1 MPGPALQ
8 GQEVHGWTVGRGQA
22 HRQDLARPAG
32 GSTTVARDAAAFQ
45 CWIKRVGVATRT
57 LQVGTPAE
65 EEERDGIRVRDGADG
80 KRKAAIAA
88 NYERSLTLVESAA
101 TWLQSPNS
109 MCVCCC
115 NALFPLFWS
124 GALLQLCL
132 QGANHHKDLYVI
144 MLVIMLQC
152 LHNGPYFMS
161 K

>member
-1 MPGPALQ
+1 MPEPALQ

-115 NALFPLFWS
+115 NALFPLFE
-124 GALLQLCL
+124 GGICVYKLRLRTQLMLL
-132 QGANHHKDLYVI
+132 
-144 MLVIMLQC
+144 
-152 LHNGPYFMS
+152 
-161 K
+161 